1 MFEVIRY
8 TDWGFTTRVLFA
20 TFNLAAAVK
29 AMAHLGTDEEWEE
42 GYYIVD
48 DEGNMYNEKGEC
60 TRKGRP

>member
-20 TFNLAAAVK
+20 SFSLAAAVK
-29 AMAHLGTDEEWEE
+29 AMAHLGTGEEWEE
-42 GYYIVD
+42 GYYIID
-48 DEGNMYNEKGEC
+48 DDGNMYNEKGEC

>member
-1 MFEVIRY
+1 MYQVIY
-8 TDWGFTTRVLFA
+8 YSDWGFTTHIMFA
-20 TFNLAAAVK
+20 TFSLAAAVK
-29 AMAHLGTDEEWEE
+29 AMAHLGTDEEWEN